1 MIISRVCFSS
11 VEQVVVAK
19 DSSGSFFLIIF
30 ITRKSLSFPAV
41 ACKSCPSRLQA
52 TCGICIC
59 VYILLVVFC
68 QANNFFS
75 NIVNYILKKEHYN
88 ACVLIPT
95 ASV

>member
-1 MIISRVCFSS
+1 MIISIVCFSS
-11 VEQVVVAK
+11 VEQVVRE
-19 DSSGSFFLIIF
+19 DFFFFFLLPENLCHFLLLLVNHVHPGYKPIVDLWYI
-30 ITRKSLSFPAV
+30 R
-41 ACKSCPSRLQA
+41 
-52 TCGICIC
+52 